1 MILITS
7 AAYIS
12 NELRIEFGVI
22 PPCLLPIGN
31 RTLLEYQAES
41 IRKISN
47 EKIFLTLP
55 EDYCL
60 SNFEERLLDSLNIRA
75 IYLSPNL
82 SLGELFIKHLIV

>member
-41 IRKISN
+41 IRKMSN
-47 EKIFLTLP
+47 EKIF
-55 EDYCL
+55 
-60 SNFEERLLDSLNIRA
+60 
-75 IYLSPNL
+75 
-82 SLGELFIKHLIV
+82 

>member
-47 EKIFLTLP
+47 EKIF
-55 EDYCL
+55 
-60 SNFEERLLDSLNIRA
+60 
-75 IYLSPNL
+75 
-82 SLGELFIKHLIV
+82 

>member
-41 IRKISN
+41 IRKMSN

-60 SNFEERLLDSLNIRA
+60 SKFE
-75 IYLSPNL
+75 
-82 SLGELFIKHLIV
+82 